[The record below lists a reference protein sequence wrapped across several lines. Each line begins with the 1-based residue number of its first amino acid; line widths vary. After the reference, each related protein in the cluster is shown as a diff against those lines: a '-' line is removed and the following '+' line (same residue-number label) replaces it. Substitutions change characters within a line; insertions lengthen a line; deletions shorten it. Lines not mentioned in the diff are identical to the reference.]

1 MFNLIK
7 IEHIL
12 HCLVLISGV
21 ISGSAE
27 LKLEILFDEFLDFKC
42 LETKEEVLK
51 LNWKWVLY
59 EMLSMYFMLNQVA

>member
-51 LNWKWVLY
+51 LN
-59 EMLSMYFMLNQVA
+59 